1 MLTCEHTC
9 DQSHLAAA
17 SPSTVE
23 DASLEARVLCS
34 KFRFFCCLVAKSRLT
49 LCDPMYYSTPG
60 FPVPRYLPEF
70 AQTHVHWV
78 SDAIQPSHPLSP
90 LPLPSTSLSGRQSY
104 LAKITSSL
112 CPASLCLNTV
122 PSFMLMLGSWNR
134 IFYCIPSVI
143 YYFLKVLI
151 WRFLNEPMVI
161 DCKLGKLSSLC
172 LFPLILIKL

>member
-1 MLTCEHTC
+1 MSFTFVLFCCSYVEFCSLGSTCVNLWTHVWPV
-9 DQSHLAAA
+9 
-17 SPSTVE
+17 SPGSCIPFDSGGCKSGGQGALLQVP
-23 DASLEARVLCS
+23 
-34 KFRFFCCLVAKSRLT
+34 FFCCLVAKSCLT

-60 FPVPRYLPEF
+60 FPVRHYLPEF

-90 LPLPSTSLSGRQSY
+90 LPLPSTSLSGYQSY

-122 PSFMLMLGSWNR
+122 PSFMLVLGSWNR

-143 YYFLKVLI
+143 YYF
-151 WRFLNEPMVI
+151 
-161 DCKLGKLSSLC
+161 
-172 LFPLILIKL
+172 